1 MKPPVMEIGA
11 ETKITLQDG
20 TEVKA
25 IVREAIEEQD
35 AWIVKYIL
43 PEWGGYKTQ
52 WHRYRKGVDWSGID
66 KMKGMPVEYMSKKL
80 SDFNW
85 DVYGVDKLTEREIAE
100 SFITRFDDFRRQ
112 GRGLYISSKTKGS
125 GKTML
130 ACCLGNEL
138 IQRRGI
144 EVKFTSVTEY
154 ISAEKEERE
163 TLRNCRVLIVDDF
176 GAQSEKEDWVRE
188 VVFGLVNRRYE
199 NILTTIYTSN
209 NPLASASKEERVQSR
224 IYAVSQEIV
233 LPNVSVR
240 KKLADK
246 QKAEFMKEILK
257 G

>member
-1 MKPPVMEIGA
+1 MKPPVMEIGK
-11 ETKITLQDG
+11 ETKIVLQDG
-20 TEVKA
+20 TEIVG
-25 IVREAIEEQD
+25 IVREAEEEPD
-35 AWIVKYIL
+35 AWIVRYTI
-43 PEWGGYKTQ
+43 PAWGGYKTQ
-52 WHRYRKGVDWSGID
+52 PYRYMKNVDWSGID
-66 KMKGMPVEYMSKKL
+66 KLKGMPVEYMSKRL
-80 SDFNW
+80 TDFDW
-85 DVYGVDKLTEREIAE
+85 DIYGVDKSTEREVAE

-154 ISAEKEERE
+154 IAAEKEVRE
-163 TLRNCRVLIVDDF
+163 ALRNCRVLIVDDF
-176 GAQSEKEDWVRE
+176 GAQSEKEDWIRE
-188 VVFGLVNRRYE
+188 VVFGLVNRRNE
-199 NILTTIYTSN
+199 NNLTTIYTSN

-233 LPNVSVR
+233 LPGVSVR

-246 QKAEFMKEILK
+246 HKAEFMKEILK